1 MCHSS
6 INNWRKSRWTHGV
19 VIEIVVAVVIVV
31 VAAAVVVVK
40 VVVPALVEVVGGNS
54 GGSSNFVLG
63 TFPVLSRDSQPL
75 VKHKSFKCKL
85 NLSYLRHLVLNI
97 HVIMDRFQNI
107 TMDHM
112 DHNIW
117 RHH

>member
-40 VVVPALVEVVGGNS
+40 VVVPALVETLEEAPTSFWEPFQCSREIHNLWSNMSHLNGNRI
-54 GGSSNFVLG
+54 L
-63 TFPVLSRDSQPL
+63 L
-75 VKHKSFKCKL
+75 
-85 NLSYLRHLVLNI
+85 I
-97 HVIMDRFQNI
+97 
-107 TMDHM
+107 
-112 DHNIW
+112 
-117 RHH
+117 